1 MASDKGRMM
10 KKWNLTLLSLGAM
23 LAGSVQAMTPLS
35 ESDMARVSGQ
45 GLIVSETITGSGP
58 GAGFDFIRMGLD
70 ARLSLNANIDK
81 MQLGCGGF
89 NEVIRTGCDI
99 DMDFVRFMGLDAEGI
114 GPGAPG
120 SDFVLTRPYIEL
132 ATKGTGTTREV
143 VGLKIGAQETNGYF
157 GVGREYEYDS
167 DNSVYPTNLEN
178 GGVCGIGSGRSL
190 LACHSGINSISG
202 YMNVEISGRVPL
214 NIIDLINSS
223 ACFGRLSAGISCP
236 DSHDNNPVFRQIQGT
251 RVTSIRAPSVPL
263 TINICAFNACLNGF
277 ADLTENL
284 RFVHGFALDETKD
297 FALSFQREKISWPG
311 YDKVSYSEPANA
323 GWWMNVPYV
332 AARDIKADPI
342 NLGFF
347 DALEALS
354 APGYAVTNVEL
365 NSTAPDNCFG
375 TTTFC

>member
-1 MASDKGRMM
+1 M
-10 KKWNLTLLSLGAM
+10 
-23 LAGSVQAMTPLS
+23 
-35 ESDMARVSGQ
+35 
-45 GLIVSETITGSGP
+45 
-58 GAGFDFIRMGLD
+58 
-70 ARLSLNANIDK
+70 
-81 MQLGCGGF
+81 
-89 NEVIRTGCDI
+89 
-99 DMDFVRFMGLDAEGI
+99 
-114 GPGAPG
+114 
-120 SDFVLTRPYIEL
+120 
-132 ATKGTGTTREV
+132 
-143 VGLKIGAQETNGYF
+143 
-157 GVGREYEYDS
+157 
-167 DNSVYPTNLEN
+167 
-178 GGVCGIGSGRSL
+178 
-190 LACHSGINSISG
+190 
-202 YMNVEISGRVPL
+202 
-214 NIIDLINSS
+214 
-223 ACFGRLSAGISCP
+223 
-236 DSHDNNPVFRQIQGT
+236 
-251 RVTSIRAPSVPL
+251 
-263 TINICAFNACLNGF
+263 NGF